1 MVAAYRKG
9 EPTKKANVFTQEN
22 VNNFLFNWDS
32 TNKYVL
38 VRKAAFVI
46 NLAGGLRGCELRP
59 LKQSSLKEVATG
71 LQLSYQSSKPISD
84 DNEHKL
90 IE

>member
-9 EPTKKANVFTQEN
+9 ETVKKANVFTMAD

-32 TNKYVL
+32 SNKYVL
-38 VRKAAFVI
+38 VRKAIFVI
-46 NLAGGLRGCELRP
+46 NFAGGLRSCELRP

-71 LQLSYQSSKPISD
+71 IKVTYKSSKESTR
-84 DNEHKL
+84 DNEVFL
-90 IE
+90 E